1 MRRITREASGESPAK
16 VSPRTPRLGTRV
28 FRIKNPGTLYMCV
41 VVKKIQIQIQIHSA
55 AIARFRE
62 EKRET
67 VESRRRKKAAS
78 NASSQMKIYWIKHL
92 WLGRTPIRITNRIQ
106 IRRRRGLERRNEERR
121 WRRHERWELLVG
133 FGWGFIEGG
142 INDSRPIE
150 FLGCFMAIVRCPSL
164 PRAVQL
170 LRGFRKGPKPKPM
183 GIAFGPLSKISL
195 NRTLS

>member
-1 MRRITREASGESPAK
+1 MCGESREKRTGRRSARLL
-16 VSPRTPRLGTRV
+16 VGSVDSRRRFSSRTPRLGTRV

-121 WRRHERWELLVG
+121 
-133 FGWGFIEGG
+133 
-142 INDSRPIE
+142 
-150 FLGCFMAIVRCPSL
+150 
-164 PRAVQL
+164 
-170 LRGFRKGPKPKPM
+170 
-183 GIAFGPLSKISL
+183 
-195 NRTLS
+195 